1 MPANVPTAV
10 QARLQMDVSGAEP
23 SQVLQHAGLVPA
35 LVKLIEAHNTKNFK
49 KHSCEE
55 FICDMNKESC
65 EIEELQG
72 DCVGKEVSVR

>member
-1 MPANVPTAV
+1 M
-10 QARLQMDVSGAEP
+10 
-23 SQVLQHAGLVPA
+23 
-35 LVKLIEAHNTKNFK
+35 KLIEAHNTKNFK

-72 DCVGKEVSVR
+72 DCVGKEDSEQRDSELQGD